1 MNQRGFSM
9 IESLWSLLL
18 GSLMATGL
26 LFVSTY
32 TSRTVKLTSDT
43 QRALYATGL
52 AATLIDVEL
61 RALETNRL
69 NFAATITRGDDLRLA
84 HGSPHPLASLTG
96 TTSPRP
102 DSDILSIVALSFE
115 HHAKVVESEVGG
127 ATVTAR
133 VCDSPRKLVSGDFKS
148 FVLYTL
154 AGPQQ
159 VVGQLSASTRG
170 CYTLTGTVISG
181 LFSKSGGAIGTPLS
195 FMPVEREQ
203 SLFVDRTGNL
213 RIASHVGTKVTENQP
228 LTRGLR
234 FFHISRSVDAKGLS
248 LFKVVIQGSV
258 GRPLITSLVPGL
270 AQRHIWNEVLP

>member
-18 GSLMATGL
+18 GSLMVTGL

-32 TSRTVKLTSDT
+32 TSRGVKITSDT
-43 QRALYATGL
+43 QRALYATEL

-69 NFAATITRGDDLRLA
+69 NFAATITRGDDLRLL

-115 HHAKVVESEVGG
+115 HHGKVVESQVSGT
-127 ATVTAR
+127 AVTAR
-133 VCDSPRKLVSGDFKS
+133 ICDSLAKIVSGDFKS
-148 FVLYTL
+148 FVIYTL
-154 AGPQQ
+154 AGPHQI
-159 VVGQLSASTRG
+159 VGQLSASTRG

-181 LFSKSGGAIGTPLS
+181 LISKSGSPIGTPLS

-234 FFHISRSVDAKGLS
+234 FFDISRTIDARGISV
-248 LFKVVIQGSV
+248 FKVIVQGSV
-258 GRPLITSLVPGL
+258 GRPFITSIVPGL